1 MQINELGLALI
12 QKSEGFRARAY
23 RDAVGVWTIGFGH
36 TSMAGA
42 PEVKQ
47 GLVIDRAKAEKILAR
62 DVAMFAQ
69 GVATAIKTEIND
81 NQFSALVSFAY
92 NVGLGNF
99 RKSSVLT
106 AVNAGDFVSVPRRL
120 ALWTKAGGRVLP
132 GLVKRRAAE
141 AELFATPVESAV
153 PDILKPVVEALPGKP
168 LAKSKTAW
176 SAGLAGVLASIQSF
190 YLAHQQAIF
199 IFVGLAIL
207 AAVIF
212 IIYERHKKAK
222 EEGV

>member
-1 MQINELGLALI
+1 
-12 QKSEGFRARAY
+12 
-23 RDAVGVWTIGFGH
+23 
-36 TSMAGA
+36 
-42 PEVKQ
+42 
-47 GLVIDRAKAEKILAR
+47 
-62 DVAMFAQ
+62 
-69 GVATAIKTEIND
+69 
-81 NQFSALVSFAY
+81 
-92 NVGLGNF
+92 
-99 RKSSVLT
+99 
-106 AVNAGDFVSVPRRL
+106 
-120 ALWTKAGGRVLP
+120 
-132 GLVKRRAAE
+132 
-141 AELFATPVESAV
+141 
-153 PDILKPVVEALPGKP
+153 LPGKP